1 MIHAPRLR
9 RCVIYALGILVIMPT
24 VLVSCFWSL
33 FAVVALYSFVFIEGP
48 ATWLESVMYLWLA
61 ATTVLG
67 WVGLITGVKLYN
79 HFLRSDAAPARPGLA
94 WVGLLCGT
102 VASISLISWLGGSL
116 IFRLVFIGWPLMGAC
131 TFAWFLGSTHKKD
144 DVVSPK

>member
-24 VLVSCFWSL
+24 LLVACFWSL
-33 FAVVALYSFVFIEGP
+33 FAVVKLYSFAFIEGP
-48 ATWLESVMYLWLA
+48 ATPSILVMHLKLA
-61 ATTVLG
+61 AITGLG
-67 WVGLITGVKLYN
+67 WMGLITGVKLYN

-102 VASISLISWLGGSL
+102 AASISLINWLGGSL
-116 IFRLVFIGWPLMGAC
+116 TFRLVFIGWPLMGAC
-131 TFAWFLGSTHKKD
+131 TFAWFLGSSQKSRCH
-144 DVVSPK
+144 